1 MEKLLFR
8 VYKSKKASL
17 TLKIVSHSSVIVS
30 VLAYCVLLFLSFKSS
45 VYEGVSVLLSAAVPF
60 LAVSAVRF
68 LINAPRPYEL
78 YDFYEKKPKEKH
90 GKSFPSRHVYSA
102 FVIATLAFVYSI
114 PLGVSLALI
123 GVSLAAARVLLG
135 IHFIRDVLC
144 GALIGTVSGLIGI
157 FFLILPNLA

>member
-1 MEKLLFR
+1 M
-8 VYKSKKASL
+8 
-17 TLKIVSHSSVIVS
+17 
-30 VLAYCVLLFLSFKSS
+30 
-45 VYEGVSVLLSAAVPF
+45 PF

>member
-78 YDFYEKKPKEKH
+78 YDFYEKKPKDKH

-102 FVIATLAFVYSI
+102 FVIATLAFVYSS

-123 GVSLAAARVLLG
+123 GVSLATARVLLG
-135 IHFIRDVLC
+135 IHFIRDVVA
-144 GALIGTVSGLIGI
+144 GALIGIISGI
-157 FFLILPNLA
+157 FGIIIIL

>member
-8 VYKSKKASL
+8 VYKSKRASM